1 MKILKFT
8 QNLIPIIFVIGI
20 FYILN
25 QYNKINEFYIQKKEN
40 YSDLKTLNK
49 RLLEMNEFDLNTN
62 KEFKELSRKVEF
74 EEHMINA
81 LEPNPEIVKHY
92 WWILIGMGWFFIF
105 REWIKKRFLKS
116 EKKIE

>member
-8 QNLIPIIFVIGI
+8 QNLTPIIFVIGI
-20 FYILN
+20 VYIIN
-25 QYNKINEFYIQKKEN
+25 QYIEINDFYIQKKEN

-49 RLLEMNEFDLNTN
+49 RLLEMNQFDLNTN
-62 KEFKELSRKVEF
+62 KEFKELSRKAEY

-92 WWILIGMGWFFIF
+92 WWILIGMAWFCKLN
-105 REWIKKRFLKS
+105 EWIKKRYQKS